1 MEVYRMEVMPL
12 GTNCYIAFDADTK
25 EGVVIDP
32 GGSPDLISNAIDKLG
47 VHVTAIIDTHGHW
60 DHIGANSE
68 IKSKTGAPIC
78 IHTLDQNFLTD
89 PGLNISSMMGTR
101 SVSDSA
107 DCLLNEGDTITFG
120 GCSLKVLHTPGHTPG
135 GISLYGE
142 GVVFS
147 GDTLFFRSIG
157 RTDLPGGNYN
167 QLIESIKNKLF
178 TLEDETTVY
187 TGHGIPS
194 RICDEKSGNPFV
206 R

>member
-12 GTNCYIAFDADTK
+12 GTNCYIAYDADTK
-25 EGVVIDP
+25 AGVVIDP
-32 GGSPDLISNAIDKLG
+32 GGSPELISNAIDKLG
-47 VHVTAIIDTHGHW
+47 VHVEAIINTHGHW
-60 DHIGANSE
+60 DHIGANHAV
-68 IKSKTGAPIC
+68 KAKTGAPIC
-78 IHTLDQNFLTD
+78 IHPLDQNYLTD
-89 PGLNISSMMGTR
+89 PALNISSMMGTR
-101 SVSDSA
+101 SVSDGA
-107 DCLLNEGDTITFG
+107 DRLLNEGDSVSFG
-120 GCSLKVLHTPGHTPG
+120 CCVLKVLHTPGHTPG

-178 TLEDETTVY
+178 TLEDETIVY